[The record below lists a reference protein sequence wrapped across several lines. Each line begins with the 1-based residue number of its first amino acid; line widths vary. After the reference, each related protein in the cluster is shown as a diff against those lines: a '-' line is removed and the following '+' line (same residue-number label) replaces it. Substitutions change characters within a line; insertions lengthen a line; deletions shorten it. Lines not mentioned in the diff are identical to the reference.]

1 MLTKNQL
8 FEILLDWNYWNRE
21 FPATVT
27 RKGYEEK
34 IASLGQSDEVVVV
47 KGVRRCGKTTLLI
60 NEMKRLIESGVAKEN
75 LLFINFEDVRLIGHL
90 GVELLG
96 LIKDTYMEFV
106 NPQGKP
112 YIFLDEV
119 QNIEYWEKWVN
130 TEYELKCSK
139 LYVTGSNS
147 SMLSSEIGSAL
158 SGRYVSVEVY
168 PLSFREFLL
177 FEDIEIESKMEFISQ
192 KHLLNREFRAFVH
205 EGGFPKSV
213 EYRQNPTIQREL
225 IEGYYN
231 SILLKDIVARFKLKN
246 FNTLKELSAFLLSNT
261 ATYHSINKLKNSFA
275 ISYDMARDYME
286 YLEKAYMILPIN
298 KFDYSLKKQQA
309 NAKKYYTIDLGLS
322 NLLRVPNLKTKG
334 HDLESV
340 VLLELMRRGYRVY
353 YYKTKGDLECDF
365 VVERDREIVTLI
377 QVTVSLSDEKTRKR
391 ELAPF
396 AKVIEELGLK
406 DVRLMVLCEDS
417 SEVVEHDGLSIEVV
431 NVLEWCVAL
440 NIGIYFDIVNI

>member
-8 FEILLDWNYWNRE
+8 FEILLDWNYWHRE
-21 FPATVT
+21 FPSTIE

-34 IASLGQSDEVVVV
+34 ITQLSQSDEVVVV
-47 KGVRRCGKTTLLI
+47 KGVRRCGKSTLLI
-60 NEMKRLIESGVAKEN
+60 NEMKRLVESGVAKEN
-75 LLFINFEDVRLIGHL
+75 LLFINFEDVRLIGHF

-96 LIKDTYMEFV
+96 LIKDTYIEFV

-130 TEYELKCSK
+130 TEYELRGSK

-147 SMLSSEIGSAL
+147 SMLSSEIGTAL
-158 SGRYVSVEVY
+158 SGRYVSVEVF

-177 FEDIEIESKMEFISQ
+177 FGDIKISNKMEFVSQ
-192 KHLLNREFRAFVH
+192 KHLLNREFRAFSH

-213 EYRQNPTIQREL
+213 EYRQNPTMQKEL

-246 FNTLKELSAFLLSNT
+246 FNTLKDLSAFLLSNT
-261 ATYHSINKLKNSFA
+261 ATYHTINKLKNSFD

-309 NAKKYYTIDLGLS
+309 NAKKYYSIDLGLS
-322 NLLRVPNLKTKG
+322 NLLRVPHLKTKG

-340 VLLELMRRGYRVY
+340 VLLELLRRGYKVY

-365 VVERDREIVTLI
+365 VVERDREIVALI
-377 QVTVSLSDEKTRKR
+377 QVTVSLSDEKVRKR
-391 ELAPF
+391 ELSPF
-396 AKVIEELGLK
+396 AKVIDELGLK
-406 DVRLMVLCEDS
+406 DVQLMVLCEDS
-417 SEVVEHDGLSIEVV
+417 PEAIEYEGWGIEIV
-431 NVLEWCVAL
+431 NLLEWLL
-440 NIGIYFDIVNI
+440 NA

>member
-1 MLTKNQL
+1 MLSKNQL

-21 FPATVT
+21 FPPTT
-27 RKGYEEK
+27 KRKLYEIQISK
-34 IASLGQSDEVVVV
+34 LSQNDEVVVI
-47 KGVRRCGKTTLLI
+47 KGVRRCGKSTLLI
-60 NEMKRLIESGVAKEN
+60 NEMKRLVESGVAKEE

-106 NPQGKP
+106 APQGKP

-119 QNIEYWEKWVN
+119 QNIEHWEKWVN
-130 TEYELKCSK
+130 TEYELKRSY
-139 LYVTGSNS
+139 LYAAGSNS
-147 SMLSSEIGSAL
+147 SMLSSEIGTAL

-177 FEDIEIESKMEFISQ
+177 FEDIEINNKMEFISQ
-192 KHLLNREFRAFVH
+192 KHLINREFRAFID

-213 EYRQNPTIQREL
+213 EYRQNHVMQKEL
-225 IEGYYN
+225 MEGYFN
-231 SILLKDIVARFKLKN
+231 SILLKDIIARFKLKN
-246 FNTLKELSAFLLSNT
+246 FNILRDLSAFLLSNS
-261 ATYHSINKLKNSFA
+261 ATYHTINRLKNSFG

-286 YLEKAYMILPIN
+286 YLEKAYMIISIN
-298 KFDYSLKKQQA
+298 KFDYSLKKQHA
-309 NAKKYYTIDLGLS
+309 NAKKYYSIDLGLS

-340 VLLELMRRGYRVY
+340 VLLELLRRDYKPY

-365 VVERDREIVTLI
+365 IVERDREIVSLI
-377 QVTVSLSDEKTRKR
+377 QVTLSLNDAKTRKR

-396 AKVIEELGLK
+396 AKVIDELNLK
-406 DVRLMVLCEDS
+406 DVELMVLCEDS
-417 SEVVEHDGLSIEVV
+417 SEAVEYNGLDIKVV
-431 NVLEWCVAL
+431 NILEWLVEA
-440 NIGIYFDIVNI
+440 